1 MKTFPFAVPSSV
13 IWFFIW
19 AIFFV
24 FAVPV
29 KAAPYVV
36 DIPVLNLRSCKGT
49 NCKIVAKLTEGEIV
63 NVSDDNGSWVK
74 VKTEKGNGYIAKR
87 YLKKIIIASKSESN
101 IGGFFFYGILFVFL
115 IAGVFNIKKEQKS
128 PQVKESSNGKKSSLY
143 DVLGISSEASL
154 EEIKKA
160 YKKLA
165 KNCHPDL
172 NPNNTYAAGQ
182 FRKINEAYEILKDE
196 EKRTEYDASIK
207 TQKTEEY
214 TTEQILLSADSI
226 QELRRMLA
234 ECLDILP
241 TKILFNRN
249 GDVFVNQQYA
259 FCWRPVEQTVVINR
273 RYYIKTY
280 FQYYRPINPY
290 PDELN
295 FSDFEVIILTAP
307 DILSFKRYLGI
318 YFDQAEKR
326 IVLADDGRVYVDGTP
341 DWFWHYSGTGYFE
354 YYRSINEDFGI

>member
-1 MKTFPFAVPSSV
+1 MKTFPFAVFV
-13 IWFFIW
+13 IWAVIL
-19 AIFFV
+19 V

-63 NVSDDNGSWVK
+63 DVSDDNGIWVK
-74 VKTEKGNGYIAKR
+74 VKTEKGNGYVAKR
-87 YLKKIIIASKSESN
+87 YLKKIIIASKSEGN
-101 IGGFFFYGILFVFL
+101 IGGCFFYGILFVYLF
-115 IAGVFNIKKEQKS
+115 AGVLNRKKEQTH

-160 YKKLA
+160 YKKMA
-165 KNCHPDL
+165 KDCHPDL
-172 NPNNTYAAGQ
+172 NPNNTDAAGQ
-182 FRKINEAYEILKDE
+182 FRKISEAYEILKDE
-196 EKRTEYDASIK
+196 EKRSEYDASMK
-207 TQKTEEY
+207 TRKTEET
-214 TTEQILLSADSI
+214 TTEQILLSAGSI

-234 ECLDILP
+234 ECLGILP
-241 TKILFNRN
+241 TEILFNRN

-259 FCWRPVEQTVVINR
+259 FCWRSVKQTVVINR
-273 RYYIKTY
+273 KYYIKTY

-290 PDELN
+290 PDEPD
-295 FSDFEVIILTAP
+295 FSDFEVIILTTP

-318 YFDQAEKR
+318 YFDQEEKR
-326 IVLADDGRVYVDGTP
+326 IVLADDGRVYVDGKP
-341 DWFWHYSGTGYFE
+341 DWFWHYSEKGYFE
-354 YYRSINEDFGI
+354 YYRSIDEDIDI